1 MGGSIDKITLFSH
14 VNEGGAAALTQ
25 SLCLVTWTREGSQ
38 HWLDNLF
45 SHVNEGGVAAG
56 LGALDSVYLVD
67 ADRCCIDKWKYPHIK
82 IKILQNKKHFVFYT
96 EKNIFQMHSKLY
108 DFFIFLMT
116 DFYTWPVN
124 FFVKI
129 FSYFQTL
136 SKVMKGAY
144 VFSLNLHM
152 YMLPFIKT

>member
-1 MGGSIDKITLFSH
+1 M
-14 VNEGGAAALTQ
+14 
-25 SLCLVTWTREGSQ
+25 
-38 HWLDNLF
+38 
-45 SHVNEGGVAAG
+45 
-56 LGALDSVYLVD
+56 
-67 ADRCCIDKWKYPHIK
+67 

-116 DFYTWPVN
+116 DFYTCPVN